1 MSSRTTNSMSRE
13 KIQQLLKAVGT
24 GPMDDAEQLEAT
36 EYDWNESHYFN
47 GEQHERLN
55 NFTAAVAEA
64 MTRKFNK
71 FCRGEFEVTVA
82 SITQHYVNNFLS
94 KLSDSEQ
101 KNYYIPFGAGA
112 ERMCGLIGMSEQVV
126 FDWARQLLGDS
137 ESEKSQGRDLSQLE
151 ESLLLDLVSAL
162 IEVFSD
168 LDKSLNFD
176 SEKNII
182 KGRWPLELDGTEELC
197 KISLNVKKAGS
208 EKGSETYFLILCSE
222 LEPVVGKAVQD
233 SICFTEEDISKVILG
248 HLYKMPVLV
257 TGQLAS
263 TMLTFEEIMN
273 LQADDILLLDEK
285 IDHPMELIVG
295 GRTFYYGH
303 PAKSAGKYAVTITDT
318 TAAFGDTA
326 EKTNSNRN
334 TM

>member
-1 MSSRTTNSMSRE
+1 MSGIATSSMSRE
-13 KIQQLLKAVGT
+13 RIQQLLKALGT
-24 GPMDDAEQLEAT
+24 GPMDDAEQVEAT
-36 EYDWNESHYFN
+36 EYDWHESHYFN
-47 GEQHERLN
+47 GDQLEKLN
-55 NFTAAVAEA
+55 NFTVAVAEA

-101 KNYYIPFGAGA
+101 KDYYIPFGAGA
-112 ERMCGLIGMSEQVV
+112 ERMCGLIGMPEQVV

-137 ESEKSQGRDLSQLE
+137 ESDKNHGRDLSQLE

-168 LDKSLNFD
+168 LDESFD
-176 SEKNII
+176 FNSEKNII

-197 KISLNVKKAGS
+197 KISFNVKKTGS
-208 EKGSETYFLILCSE
+208 EKGSEAYFLILCNE
-222 LEPVVGKAVQD
+222 LEPVAGKAVQD
-233 SICFTEEDISKVILG
+233 SVCFSEEDVSKVILG
-248 HLYKMPVLV
+248 HLYKMPVPI

-263 TMLTFEEIMN
+263 AMLTFEEIMN
-273 LQADDILLLDEK
+273 LQVDDILLLDEK

-303 PAKSAGKYAVTITDT
+303 PAKSTGKYAVTITDT

-326 EKTNSNRN
+326 EI
-334 TM
+334 

>member
-1 MSSRTTNSMSRE
+1 MSGIATSSMSRE
-13 KIQQLLKAVGT
+13 KIQQLLKALGT
-24 GPMDDAEQLEAT
+24 GPMDDAEQVEAT
-36 EYDWNESHYFN
+36 EYDWHESHYFN
-47 GEQHERLN
+47 GDQLEKLN
-55 NFTAAVAEA
+55 NFTDAIAEA

-101 KNYYIPFGAGA
+101 KDYYIPFCAGA
-112 ERMCGLIGMSEQVV
+112 ERMCGLIGMPEQVV

-137 ESEKSQGRDLSQLE
+137 ESDKNHGRDLSQLE

-168 LDKSLNFD
+168 LDESFD
-176 SEKNII
+176 FNSEKNII

-197 KISLNVKKAGS
+197 KISFNVKKTGS
-208 EKGSETYFLILCSE
+208 EKGSEAYFLILCNE
-222 LEPVVGKAVQD
+222 LEPVAGKAVQD
-233 SICFTEEDISKVILG
+233 SVCFSEEDVSKAILG
-248 HLYKMPVLV
+248 HLYKMPVPI

-263 TMLTFEEIMN
+263 AMLTFEEIMN
-273 LQADDILLLDEK
+273 LQVDDILLLDEK

-303 PAKSAGKYAVTITDT
+303 PAKSTGKYAVTITDT

-326 EKTNSNRN
+326 EI
-334 TM
+334 